1 MPSKDIP
8 GVDKH
13 IRFGK
18 ISPEIYEALIGIP
31 GVKSVVLHKF
41 GRKGENHHWH
51 IWWEAPDG
59 KPITNVTWCNHAKK
73 LSAIKDFKGNGDWG
87 FRNHN
92 SWDAWSEYVC
102 RNLSHEILLDYRNLT
117 EVSEKAKLLSLE
129 IPSPVTP
136 IIPGPELKAKSPS
149 KLRWDEKICLD
160 AQTRLNWKR
169 DAEFSLASLE
179 DPRQKVMKQVEKQV
193 FAFMHGRVN
202 NQEAV
207 KYCRN
212 LLYEFGDEDVKEYL
226 ERKVFEKISWA

>member
-1 MPSKDIP
+1 MPSEDIP
-8 GVDKH
+8 GTDKH

-31 GVKSVVLHKF
+31 GVKAVVLHKI
-41 GRKGENHHWH
+41 GRKSENPHWH
-51 IWWEAPDG
+51 IWCECPEA
-59 KPITNVTWCNHAKK
+59 ITNQTWKNHAHKIPALK
-73 LSAIKDFKGNGDWG
+73 GFKGNGDWS

-92 SWDAWSEYVC
+92 SWDVWKKYVTD
-102 RNLSHEILLDYRNLT
+102 NLSHEILLDYRDLR
-117 EVSEKAKLLSLE
+117 EVSEKAKLLTLE

-136 IIPGPELKAKSPS
+136 IIPGPTTLKAKSPS

-212 LLYEFGDEDVKEYL
+212 LLYEFGDDDVKEYL